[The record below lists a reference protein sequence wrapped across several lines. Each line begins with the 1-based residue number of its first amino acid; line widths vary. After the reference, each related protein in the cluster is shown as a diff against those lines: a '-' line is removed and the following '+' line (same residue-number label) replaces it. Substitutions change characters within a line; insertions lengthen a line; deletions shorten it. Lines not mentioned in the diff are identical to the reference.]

1 MTPFPSNRD
10 SKNECD
16 LLMQMTAINNS
27 ASRTNHRTTRRKC
40 FCDKWADE
48 KVSRYLGEVQTEG
61 LAQKEL
67 LILWEY
73 AQQNALFSVH
83 FQFSASYRSST
94 CEDIS
99 GLYFDRYW
107 H

>member
-10 SKNECD
+10 SENVCD

-27 ASRTNHRTTRRKC
+27 AYRTNQRTTRRKC

-48 KVSRYLGEVQTEG
+48 KVNRYLSEVQTEG

-67 LILWEY
+67 LIPWEY

-83 FQFSASYRSST
+83 FQFSASCRSLT
-94 CEDIS
+94 YEVIS